1 MNPEKKLGKP
11 KCKRC
16 YRRAI
21 RNLCPSCKQGWR
33 KIKQDVLSEVESIY
47 EKVFPESRKQ
57 DLIKYQVHRFK
68 LLWIKDIN
76 EFREELSHLG
86 MHDET
91 DKL

>member
-1 MNPEKKLGKP
+1 MNSEKKVGKP

-16 YRRAI
+16 YRQAI

-33 KIKQDVLSEVESIY
+33 KVKNDILSEVEYIY
-47 EKVFPESRKQ
+47 ENVIPESSKK
-57 DLIKYQVHRFK
+57 DLIKNQVHRLK